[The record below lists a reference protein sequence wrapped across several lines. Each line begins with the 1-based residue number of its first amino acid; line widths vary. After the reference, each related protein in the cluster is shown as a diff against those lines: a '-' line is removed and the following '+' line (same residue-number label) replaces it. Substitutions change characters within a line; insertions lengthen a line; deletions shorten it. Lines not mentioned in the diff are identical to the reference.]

1 LTLLVQSWD
10 APDWSWLADAGARG
24 YLSSVTEPNPAVKPF
39 DLQLAAGQVLT
50 FRLRANP
57 TVKRHFES
65 GDHKRVGLYTEE
77 EQVAWLQRKT
87 DDGGF
92 SLLSVNVAAEGQ
104 AGGLIHRDDET
115 HRLNLLAVRF
125 DGVLQVTDPARLV
138 ETVRRGIG
146 SGKGLGFGLLSL
158 APARG

>member
-1 LTLLVQSWD
+1 
-10 APDWSWLADAGARG
+10 
-24 YLSSVTEPNPAVKPF
+24 
-39 DLQLAAGQVLT
+39 
-50 FRLRANP
+50 
-57 TVKRHFES
+57 
-65 GDHKRVGLYTEE
+65 
-77 EQVAWLQRKT
+77 VAWLQRKT